1 MTAALWMLF
10 WNSVVFFFLG
20 RWSVIRGPRY
30 RMGDLV
36 IGDIQQILDRRPIIG
51 NNRMVITN
59 TRKWKAFG
67 YDWIMTVAQDE
78 APDSPR

>member
-1 MTAALWMLF
+1 
-10 WNSVVFFFLG
+10 
-20 RWSVIRGPRY
+20 
-30 RMGDLV
+30 
-36 IGDIQQILDRRPIIG
+36 
-51 NNRMVITN
+51 MVITN